1 MLPISSSYL
10 KHDTFQ
16 SQVKSKDLQLKRAA
30 ETISKLTAQLN
41 EQQSRVHTDAKV
53 DTAKLSEAEA
63 RIEILERQRSELLAA
78 FKKQLKLIDVLK
90 RLKMH
95 VEAARLLNFT
105 EEEFL
110 KTLEWTP

>member
-1 MLPISSSYL
+1 M
-10 KHDTFQ
+10 
-16 SQVKSKDLQLKRAA
+16 QLKRAA
-30 ETISKLTAQLN
+30 ETIAKLNGQLS
-41 EQQSRVHTDAKV
+41 EQQNRVLNDAKFES
-53 DTAKLSEAEA
+53 AKLLEADA
-63 RIEILERQRSELLAA
+63 RIEVLERQRSEIMTA